1 MMDSDIA
8 GPEKS
13 PLPVLKARNIV
24 KRFGHVQALGGVDF
38 ELHRGEIVALV
49 GDNGAGKSTL
59 IKCFSGVYQAD
70 EGEIEIDGMP
80 VKIHSPMESRHYGIE
95 TVFQDLSLAPDV
107 SVAANVFL
115 GREIE
120 KRGLL
125 GKVGFLD
132 YPEMQ
137 KRAAEYIREVGV
149 NLPSVEIPAETLSGG
164 QRQAVAI
171 ARARA
176 WASKVLLLDE
186 PTAALGVR
194 QTEIVLKIIKA
205 SKIKGMGIVVI
216 SHDLPS
222 VLKVADRVVV
232 LRLGRVSGNFQAQS
246 VTYADVVSAMLGK
259 EFKV

>member
-1 MMDSDIA
+1 METDI
-8 GPEKS
+8 GELEKVQNV
-13 PLPVLKARNIV
+13 VLKAKNIV

-38 ELHRGEIVALV
+38 ELKRGEVVALV

-70 EGEIEIDGMP
+70 EGEIEIDGVP
-80 VKIHSPMESRHYGIE
+80 VKINSPMESRHYGVE

-120 KRGLL
+120 KQGIL
-125 GKVGFLD
+125 GKIGFLD

-137 KRAAEYIREVGV
+137 KRAAKFIREVGV
-149 NLPSVEIPAETLSGG
+149 NLPSVEIPAESLSGG

-194 QTEIVLKIIKA
+194 QTEIVLNIIRA
-205 SKIKGMGIVVI
+205 SKDRGMGIVVI

-222 VLKVADRVVV
+222 VLKIADRVVV
-232 LRLGRVSGNFQAQS
+232 LRLGKVAGNFQAES

-259 EFKV
+259 EFKA